1 MHSSVE
7 HPYGPGTLDLSE
19 DEAVVVCL
27 VRDSR
32 IYVRPFVEHHLSLG
46 ARHIVF
52 LDNGSVDGTVKVAME
67 HDSVTVLRSGLPF
80 KGYKIPMKRYLT
92 ERFGQGCWSLCM
104 DIDEL
109 FDWPYSDV
117 VDLQSLLRYLNDEGY
132 TALMAQMLD
141 MFPEE
146 PLKAGAGVSDSSD
159 KDFPKEHHT
168 LYDLSDL
175 HAHRYEDHNIYGT
188 GNVVSNERIR
198 VLSGGIRRTV
208 GCRTQSTNWS
218 QSSIS

>member
-1 MHSSVE
+1 MEKPNNHTPMAGRVDSERRSPGGSLHGRPYLTGEQVKTVHSSVG
-7 HPYGPGTLDLSE
+7 HLYGPGTLDLSE

-67 HDSVTVLRSGLPF
+67 HGSVTVLRSGLPF

-159 KDFPKEHHT
+159 KDFPKERQYA
-168 LYDLSDL
+168 L
-175 HAHRYEDHNIYGT
+175 
-188 GNVVSNERIR
+188 
-198 VLSGGIRRTV
+198 
-208 GCRTQSTNWS
+208 
-218 QSSIS
+218 